1 MGRIAADFVC
11 LIASARQSYSED
23 ILDNAGRRV
32 MSATANGAPVL
43 VVGGG
48 IGGLAAALALS
59 RKGISVQVLEQAPE
73 FKEIGAGIQ
82 LGPNVFRMF
91 ELLGLTEA
99 VFHSAAFPTS
109 LEMRDSI
116 TGESVVE
123 MRIDKLY
130 DRYHAPYGVIH
141 RADLLDAIH
150 DACKGSN
157 LIKLATSQKVVAIDD
172 DGSGVTVRTET
183 GETYRGAAL
192 IGCDGLW
199 STVRQHVVGDGKP
212 VVSGHI
218 AYRAVLP
225 TADWP
230 KEYRLPKMIIWAGDK
245 THLVHYPLR
254 RGELFNLVVVFH
266 SDRYEE
272 GWDTYGDP
280 AELHERF
287 AEKCEPVRALLRK
300 VNSWKM
306 WVLCDRPPIKNWS
319 KGRITLLGD
328 AAHPML
334 QYLAQGA
341 NMAIE
346 DAVCLA
352 DLIMQ
357 CGGDCAA
364 AFRKYQE
371 LRYLRTA
378 RVQLMARVYGEV
390 YHANAVARE
399 VRNKVLREWAA
410 QGGID
415 MSWLYGE
422 QPELPH
428 VENVPL
434 PPPTRL
440 VS

>member
-1 MGRIAADFVC
+1 
-11 LIASARQSYSED
+11 
-23 ILDNAGRRV
+23 
-32 MSATANGAPVL
+32 MSANPQTVL

-48 IGGLAAALALS
+48 IGGLTTALALA
-59 RKGISVQVLEQAPE
+59 RKGIPVQVLEQAAE

-91 ELLGLTEA
+91 ELLGLTDA
-99 VFHSAAFPTS
+99 VFRWAAFPES
-109 LEMRDSI
+109 LEMRDSM
-116 TGESVVE
+116 TGESVIE

-141 RADLLDAIH
+141 RADLLDRIH
-150 DACKGSN
+150 DACRSSN
-157 LIKLATSQKVVAIDD
+157 LIELLPSRKVVAIEDN
-172 DGSGVTVRTET
+172 GSGVTVQTEG
-183 GETYRGAAL
+183 GETYKGAAL

-199 STVRQHVVGDGKP
+199 STVRQHIVGDGKP

-272 GWDTYGDP
+272 GWDSYGDP

-287 AEKCEPVRALLRK
+287 SEKCEPVRTLLKK

-341 NMAIE
+341 CMAIE

-352 DLIMQ
+352 NQIEAT
-357 CGGDCAA
+357 GGDYPA

-378 RVQLMARVYGEV
+378 RVQIMARVYGEV
-390 YHANAVARE
+390 YHANNVVRE
-399 VRNKVLREWAA
+399 LRNKVLREWLS
-410 QGGID
+410 QGGVD

-422 QPELPH
+422 QPELPR
-428 VENVPL
+428 VDNVPQ
-434 PPPTRL
+434 PETTRL

>member
-1 MGRIAADFVC
+1 
-11 LIASARQSYSED
+11 
-23 ILDNAGRRV
+23 
-32 MSATANGAPVL
+32 MSANPQAAPVL

-48 IGGLAAALALS
+48 IGGLTAALALS
-59 RKGISVQVLEQAPE
+59 RKGIPVQVLEQAAE

-91 ELLGLTEA
+91 EVLGLTDA
-99 VFHSAAFPTS
+99 VFRWAAFPEA
-109 LEMRDSI
+109 LEMRDSM

-141 RADLLDAIH
+141 RADLLDRIH
-150 DACKGSN
+150 DACRGSN
-157 LIKLATSQKVVAIDD
+157 LIELLPSRKVVSIEDT
-172 DGSGVTVRTET
+172 GNGVTVHTEG
-183 GETYRGAAL
+183 GETYKGAAL

-199 STVRQHVVGDGKP
+199 STVRQHIVGDGKP

-272 GWDTYGDP
+272 GWDSYGDP

-287 AEKCEPVRALLRK
+287 SEKCEPVRTLLKK

-319 KGRITLLGD
+319 KGHITLLGD

-341 NMAIE
+341 CMAIE

-352 DLIMQ
+352 NQIEAA
-357 CGGDCAA
+357 GGDYAT

-378 RVQLMARVYGEV
+378 RVQIMARVYGEV
-390 YHANAVARE
+390 YHANNVVRE
-399 VRNKVLREWAA
+399 LRNKVLREWLA
-410 QGGID
+410 QGGVD

-428 VENVPL
+428 VDSVPQ
-434 PPPTRL
+434 PETTRL

>member
-1 MGRIAADFVC
+1 M
-11 LIASARQSYSED
+11 
-23 ILDNAGRRV
+23 
-32 MSATANGAPVL
+32 
-43 VVGGG
+43 
-48 IGGLAAALALS
+48 
-59 RKGISVQVLEQAPE
+59 
-73 FKEIGAGIQ
+73 
-82 LGPNVFRMF
+82 
-91 ELLGLTEA
+91 
-99 VFHSAAFPTS
+99 
-109 LEMRDSI
+109 
-116 TGESVVE
+116 
-123 MRIDKLY
+123 
-130 DRYHAPYGVIH
+130 
-141 RADLLDAIH
+141 
-150 DACKGSN
+150 
-157 LIKLATSQKVVAIDD
+157 
-172 DGSGVTVRTET
+172 
-183 GETYRGAAL
+183 
-192 IGCDGLW
+192 
-199 STVRQHVVGDGKP
+199 RQHIVGDGKP

-272 GWDTYGDP
+272 GWDSYGDP

-287 AEKCEPVRALLRK
+287 SEKCEPVRTLLKK

-341 NMAIE
+341 CMAIE

-352 DLIMQ
+352 NQIEAA
-357 CGGDCAA
+357 GGDYAT

-378 RVQLMARVYGEV
+378 RVQIMARVYGEV
-390 YHANAVARE
+390 YHANNVVRE
-399 VRNKVLREWAA
+399 LRNKVLREWLA
-410 QGGID
+410 QGGVD

-428 VENVPL
+428 VDSVPQ
-434 PPPTRL
+434 PETTRL